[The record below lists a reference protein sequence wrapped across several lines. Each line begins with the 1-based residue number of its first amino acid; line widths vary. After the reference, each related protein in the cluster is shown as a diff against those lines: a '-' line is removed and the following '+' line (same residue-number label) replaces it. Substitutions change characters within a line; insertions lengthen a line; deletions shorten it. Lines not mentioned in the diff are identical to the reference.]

1 MDAAFLWALAATVAA
16 GVQVFSQKV
25 VAHERRDS
33 ALNGI
38 FGYGISATLAALVF
52 FVGFSVPAQWQVI
65 GLIAA
70 TAGLVH
76 GAGSFLRIE
85 SLKHIDTVIYF
96 PINKVIGPLIVVVI
110 GVWWFGDSL
119 SWWQYIGI
127 ALSITVPLLLVSSA
141 EKHRQH
147 NLALGLILL
156 VISTVL
162 TSLTSPFQKAA
173 LNIDPTLFF
182 TMMVAQFAGTIAS
195 ITLYWYT
202 KRHEGQYL
210 SLHGRDVK
218 LGIINGILQFVSFF
232 SFLKAVS
239 LGLISIVYVIHAHYI
254 LVPIILSVWWYK
266 DHINVRKIVAIV
278 ISTLAITLLY
288 HA

>member
-52 FVGFSVPAQWQVI
+52 CVGFSVPAQWQVI
-65 GLIAA
+65 GLIAI

-162 TSLTSPFQKAA
+162 TSLT
-173 LNIDPTLFF
+173 
-182 TMMVAQFAGTIAS
+182 
-195 ITLYWYT
+195 
-202 KRHEGQYL
+202 
-210 SLHGRDVK
+210 
-218 LGIINGILQFVSFF
+218 
-232 SFLKAVS
+232 
-239 LGLISIVYVIHAHYI
+239 
-254 LVPIILSVWWYK
+254 
-266 DHINVRKIVAIV
+266 
-278 ISTLAITLLY
+278 
-288 HA
+288 